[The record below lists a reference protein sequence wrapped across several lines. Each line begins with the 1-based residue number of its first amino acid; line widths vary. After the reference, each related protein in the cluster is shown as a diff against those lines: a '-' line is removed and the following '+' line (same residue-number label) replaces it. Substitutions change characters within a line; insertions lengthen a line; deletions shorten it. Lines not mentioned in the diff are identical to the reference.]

1 MYKKFVTITL
11 GALLLLGLHSASAFE
26 SHLKLRIH
34 RDVVMNGFTKNFG
47 LLMDKVEQNQEKD
60 VRLDD
65 IRATMTEVQVG
76 IRPVRGMQWSEM
88 QNLETIFDDNQIII
102 EGHDLEF
109 QGSGLIKDPNTGAQE
124 KVGFHAPMSTC

>member
-47 LLMDKVEQNQEKD
+47 LLMDKVE
-60 VRLDD
+60 
-65 IRATMTEVQVG
+65 
-76 IRPVRGMQWSEM
+76 
-88 QNLETIFDDNQIII
+88 
-102 EGHDLEF
+102 
-109 QGSGLIKDPNTGAQE
+109 
-124 KVGFHAPMSTC
+124 